1 MNTPDVRTLQ
11 LEHRWKVILD
21 VHVFP
26 DCAACRCWF
35 PLLSFHFFYFCLF
48 ITAAPGLILWYQ
60 QHYLIFIFFK
70 LFCHF
75 SKFVCI
81 LKPAISSKGNAI
93 FAIQTDGSYVSGEI
107 KFQTKSNW
115 IFVAPPKSIWLAIR
129 TSCSC
134 EIVLL
139 WNTSIC
145 RSKVTHSSCFSK
157 LQWHSINFNMRMY
170 YL

>member
-1 MNTPDVRTLQ
+1 MKMNTPDVRTLQ

-21 VHVFP
+21 VYVFS

-35 PLLSFHFFYFCLF
+35 PLLSFHFFYFSLF

-81 LKPAISSKGNAI
+81 LKPAISWRKCH
-93 FAIQTDGSYVSGEI
+93 F
-107 KFQTKSNW
+107 
-115 IFVAPPKSIWLAIR
+115 
-129 TSCSC
+129 
-134 EIVLL
+134 
-139 WNTSIC
+139 WNTVRWIIC
-145 RSKVTHSSCFSK
+145 QRRNKISNQFELNFCCATKINLTCHSDIVQLRNRVVVK
-157 LQWHSINFNMRMY
+157 HQHLQV
-170 YL
+170 